1 MRPKTDGMKEE
12 NLEGR
17 RTMIQKEIVT
27 GMLTQSNNSLTINHT
42 GGQDK
47 RTTRTYTIIGLGI
60 KIARFIIRHCYSIR
74 SQISR
79 EDKGYGDDK
88 YDVQAGDE

>member
-1 MRPKTDGMKEE
+1 MRLKTDGMKEE

-27 GMLTQSNNSLTINHT
+27 GMLTQSNNSLTINHI

-47 RTTRTYTIIGLGI
+47 RTTRSYTIIGLGI
-60 KIARFIIRHCYSIR
+60 KIARFITRCCYTIRIPK
-74 SQISR
+74 SR
-79 EDKGYGDDK
+79 DDKGYGGDE